1 MTLARRIY
9 VCLSGVPRKRNNLL
23 KYGSRQSYL
32 NRQSFL
38 VVMLQLRSLITC
50 ANFWFSLSG
59 WPLKDLHLSCLDTL
73 ENILICLQEW
83 FDDVI
88 YKVTHQGWLKTT
100 GDGTLKVV
108 ASTYVTCDHP

>member
-9 VCLSGVPRKRNNLL
+9 VCLSGVPRKRNNSL

-100 GDGTLKVV
+100 GDGTLRVV